1 MALTKTQKRDMR
13 DNASL
18 GISLGSLMVGIA
30 GLALALNKKP
40 DEDGEVVY
48 SEKLGK
54 VRRRD
59 RKPHHDETRR
69 ESPGFLQYL
78 CTINQPDAGRC
89 QGRSPTRGFRT
100 LRVGLRS
107 PEEVDRSC
115 SPIAT
120 LALPVLLLVELLR

>member
-30 GLALALNKKP
+30 GLALALNRKP

-54 VRRRD
+54 VRRR
-59 RKPHHDETRR
+59 
-69 ESPGFLQYL
+69 
-78 CTINQPDAGRC
+78 C
-89 QGRSPTRGFRT
+89 
-100 LRVGLRS
+100 
-107 PEEVDRSC
+107 
-115 SPIAT
+115 
-120 LALPVLLLVELLR
+120 